1 MRSTQGAGADAG
13 PILATVHVTVIDW
26 PMSYVYGFVALGF
39 VMMTFRAI
47 QVALLHWRRGWSVL
61 ERPEEA
67 Y

>member
-1 MRSTQGAGADAG
+1 MHNLQM
-13 PILATVHVTVIDW
+13 TVIDW
-26 PMSYVYGFVALGF
+26 PMSYVYGFVAAGF
-39 VMMTFRAI
+39 LLMTFRSI